1 MTAELKIE
9 LIEWLDSQGVLS
21 GWQDLKEFEPTMPT
35 MKSIGFVVFENDQ
48 MVSLCGNVG
57 DETPSTLFQGNGIMT
72 IPKVCIQKRV
82 TVTI

>member
-1 MTAELKIE
+1 MTIE

-21 GWQDLKEFEPTMPT
+21 GWQDLKEFKPSLPV
-35 MKSIGFVVFENDQ
+35 MKSIGFVVFENDL

-57 DETPSTLFQGNGIMT
+57 DETATTLFQGNGIMT

-82 TVTI
+82 TVSI